1 MLDLPFESF
10 ITARTRLLGLG
21 RAESADKE
29 RAELAVIE
37 RYLPA
42 AMSDADLEA
51 VVADEVAKASGSGAS
66 GPAAMG
72 QVIKA
77 VRARVGNDADGA
89 RVAAAVRAAL
99 G

>member
-1 MLDLPFESF
+1 MATLKDQLQ
-10 ITARTRLLGLG
+10 
-21 RAESADKE
+21 
-29 RAELAVIE
+29 
-37 RYLPA
+37 
-42 AMSDADLEA
+42 ADLT
-51 VVADEVAKASGSGAS
+51 
-66 GPAAMG
+66 AAMG